1 MTLALGGIIPL
12 SLPAVKCNFCYD
24 CCMARINFDLQQLQ
38 GFVAVAERGSFR
50 AAADQINLSAPALSR
65 RIEKLETIL
74 GARLFHRTTREV
86 ELTPL
91 GRVFLERARTALDD
105 LEAAMLGIADIATHR
120 GGRVTVA
127 CVPSAA
133 LYFLPTVISSFSG
146 NYPGIRVRVVDESMN
161 QVLQS
166 VLSGDADFGIGFMN
180 TLTPEIA
187 FESIHNDPFVLA
199 IPRSHPLAGRKSVN
213 WADVEKESL
222 IAVARSS
229 GNRQLLDDSLTKAG
243 LNPSFAFEVSH
254 VATLLGMVE
263 AGLGLAAVPRMAL
276 SSTHATLVGL
286 PLRQPQT
293 VRRVGLL
300 RRHGVKLRPAA
311 EMFHQHLRTALKTR
325 KPAAGDPA

>member
-1 MTLALGGIIPL
+1 
-12 SLPAVKCNFCYD
+12 
-24 CCMARINFDLQQLQ
+24 MARINFDLQQLQ
-38 GFVAVAERGSFR
+38 AFVAVAERGSFR
-50 AAADQINLSAPALSR
+50 AAAEQISLSAPALSR
-65 RIEKLETIL
+65 RIDKLETIL
-74 GARLFHRTTREV
+74 GARLFNRTTRDV

-105 LEAAMLGIADIATHR
+105 LESAVLGIADIATHR

-133 LYFLPTVISSFSG
+133 LYFLPLVVSGFSRR
-146 NYPGIRVRVVDESMN
+146 YPGIRVRVVDEAMH

-166 VLSGDADFGIGFMN
+166 VLAGESDFGIGFMN
-180 TLTPEIA
+180 TLVPEIA

-199 IPRSHPLAGRKSVN
+199 MPREHPLANRKAVN
-213 WADVEKESL
+213 WADLEKESL
-222 IAVARSS
+222 IAVARGS

-254 VATLLGMVE
+254 IATLLGMVD

-276 SSTHATLVGL
+276 AATHPTMLGL
-286 PLRQPQT
+286 PLHRPQT

-300 RRHGVKLRPAA
+300 MRRGVNLRPAA
-311 EMFHQHLRTALKTR
+311 EMFHQHLRAALKTR
-325 KPAAGDPA
+325 RSVSVC